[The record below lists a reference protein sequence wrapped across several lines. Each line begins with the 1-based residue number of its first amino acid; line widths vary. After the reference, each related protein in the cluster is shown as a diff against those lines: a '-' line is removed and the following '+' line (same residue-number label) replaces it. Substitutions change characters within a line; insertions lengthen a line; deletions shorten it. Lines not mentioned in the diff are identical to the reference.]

1 MFRSVALQLVIKRR
15 QIARS
20 RFQEY
25 KTNVQTLWET
35 YPSGPICGRET
46 TKSGPEF
53 ATSCGHKLRKYGH
66 RRPKYGQL
74 RPFLRLVGRR
84 IHQYFR
90 QSWQLLT
97 NGPLRLPVN
106 WHSDTDSFSRPPRLL
121 QNQISQCTP
130 HSIMFSVCLCLMWT
144 WAKLY
149 KLQFSP
155 SPGPAPPSLL
165 FSRSPLVTDR
175 ALMLTAARDK

>member
-1 MFRSVALQLVIKRR
+1 MRDI
-15 QIARS
+15 
-20 RFQEY
+20 
-25 KTNVQTLWET
+25 
-35 YPSGPICGRET
+35 SGPICGRET

-74 RPFLRLVGRR
+74 RPFLQLAGRR

-90 QSWQLLT
+90 QSWHLLT
-97 NGPLRLPVN
+97 NGPRRV
-106 WHSDTDSFSRPPRLL
+106 SVTDILTLIPSLATFCCKIKSHG
-121 QNQISQCTP
+121 SQCTP
-130 HSIMFSVCLCLMWT
+130 HSIMFSVCLCLVWT

-155 SPGPAPPSLL
+155 GLSPAPPQ
-165 FSRSPLVTDR
+165 FSRPSLVTDR
-175 ALMLTAARDK
+175 GPWCWQRPGISNGQHRHRGINPSSGNKMNAERILCVFECLP